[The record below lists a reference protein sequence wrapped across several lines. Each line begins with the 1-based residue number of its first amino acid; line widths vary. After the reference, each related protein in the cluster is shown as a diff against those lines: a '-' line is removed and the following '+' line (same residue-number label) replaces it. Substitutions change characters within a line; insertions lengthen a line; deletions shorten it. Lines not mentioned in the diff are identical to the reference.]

1 MDKRKD
7 KRFDKQLYLRV
18 KSGSL
23 ISWGKLSDIS
33 ENGLFIRSNRSFMIG
48 TGIDIEIFMPDQ
60 STCTLKG
67 IVRRIIE
74 LPESERK
81 FGIGVEL
88 TEKGV
93 VYRLLLKSL
102 NGQGKS
108 TVRTLSGSFDNL
120 EAS

>member
-7 KRFDKQLYLRV
+7 KRFDKQLYVKV
-18 KSGSL
+18 KSGSV

-33 ENGLFIRSNRSFMIG
+33 ENGLFIRSNRGFMIDA
-48 TGIDIEIFMPDQ
+48 GIDIEIFMPDQ

-102 NGQGKS
+102 NRQGKS

>member
-7 KRFDKQLYLRV
+7 KRFDKQLYVKV

-33 ENGLFIRSNRSFMIG
+33 ENGLFIRSNRSFMIDA
-48 TGIDIEIFMPDQ
+48 GIDIEIFMPDQ

>member
-7 KRFDKQLYLRV
+7 KRFDKQLYVKV
-18 KSGSL
+18 KSGSV

-33 ENGLFIRSNRSFMIG
+33 ENGLFIRSNRGFMIDA
-48 TGIDIEIFMPDQ
+48 GIDIEIFMPDQ